1 MFCHLLWVVGQ
12 KTQRRNST
20 SFCIISCQTLHP
32 LWGHGNNDGSRPY
45 RRKRREILWNKPC
58 LECSKIQ
65 NNSCRNLELCEICSA
80 DWCALCLHLNIGC
93 AMMNCWDVVTDASQ
107 RDVFDRFFV
116 MINITGSSCLC
127 FCMFVLIHLLF
138 VSLSQQCPV
147 YHNEIQEAGIS
158 LN

>member
-1 MFCHLLWVVGQ
+1 M
-12 KTQRRNST
+12 
-20 SFCIISCQTLHP
+20 
-32 LWGHGNNDGSRPY
+32 
-45 RRKRREILWNKPC
+45 
-58 LECSKIQ
+58 
-65 NNSCRNLELCEICSA
+65 
-80 DWCALCLHLNIGC
+80 
-93 AMMNCWDVVTDASQ
+93 TDASQ